1 MQLLP
6 VSGAT
11 LPISLILLSD
21 KHLPVL
27 QGRKGHKQMCGNI
40 CTMWALLCPSYT
52 WWTYT
57 RLWSIS
63 LHGLDQ
69 GREGNAWKAVG
80 SLLRFLFIEWLTLG
94 AGAALEGAGSAGSW
108 EPEGSAAGYPGVA

>member
-1 MQLLP
+1 MWEYLYH
-6 VSGAT
+6 VGTA
-11 LPISLILLSD
+11 LSVI
-21 KHLPVL
+21 HLVD
-27 QGRKGHKQMCGNI
+27 C
-40 CTMWALLCPSYT
+40 S
-52 WWTYT
+52 

-69 GREGNAWKAVG
+69 GREGNAWKALG

-108 EPEGSAAGYPGVA
+108 ELQGSAAGYPGVA